1 MFYDV
6 KKGPLKSGEI
16 FFKNLP
22 NCFWKNAVA
31 QWKRVGSNSNITGT
45 GVKFCTKWQCS
56 IILLHISNCV
66 FSKTIWRKKHCSPM
80 EKGQIE
86 FLITS
91 LEPRRNSVQNGNVQL
106 FCYINSN
113 YVFSK
118 TIRKNIVAQWKR
130 FGLYFW

>member
-1 MFYDV
+1 
-6 KKGPLKSGEI
+6 
-16 FFKNLP
+16 
-22 NCFWKNAVA
+22 
-31 QWKRVGSNSNITGT
+31 
-45 GVKFCTKWQCS
+45 
-56 IILLHISNCV
+56 
-66 FSKTIWRKKHCSPM
+66 M

-130 FGLYFW
+130 FGLYF